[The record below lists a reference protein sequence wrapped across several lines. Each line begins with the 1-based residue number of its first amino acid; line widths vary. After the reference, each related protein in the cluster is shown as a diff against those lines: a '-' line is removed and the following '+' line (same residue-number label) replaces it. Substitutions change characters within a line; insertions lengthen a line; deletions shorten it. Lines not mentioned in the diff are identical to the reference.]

1 MKAVFAVALIL
12 MTLGVAGAGGLVW
25 TLHHYGRG
33 LPDYKQLATYQPP
46 MVTRVHAGD
55 GRLLAE
61 FAREKRVFVPVAAMP
76 KRVVNAF
83 LSAED
88 KTFYDHPGIDIPGI
102 LSAAVRNVM
111 RIGSNR
117 RPVGASTITQQ
128 VAKNFLLTNVVSIER
143 KIKEM
148 ILAFRIERAFSKD
161 RILELYLNE
170 IYLGYG
176 SYGVAAAA
184 LNYFHRS
191 LDELTI
197 AEAAFLAG
205 LPKAPNNYN
214 PAKRP
219 RVARARRDYVI
230 GRLVEDGYISAE
242 EGAAAAAEPVRPRSP
257 DDIEIARAEF
267 FVETVRRQLV
277 ARYGEDGLYGG
288 GLSVRTTLDPSL
300 QGAADDM
307 LRQGLIT
314 YDRRHGWRGPLARL
328 DMDRPRQA
336 ALAELKLPE
345 ATEAR
350 RRAIVL
356 AVDAEGADVG
366 LATGGQGRIPL
377 ARLKWARATL
387 KDQRRGPRVSHP
399 GEVLAPGDVV
409 FVEEI
414 GADSKG
420 AAVAPG
426 TFGLRQIPEIAGGL
440 VALDP
445 HTGRVLAM
453 SGGFSYANSQ
463 FNRATQARRQPGSAF
478 KPFVYLAALDNGF
491 TPSSLILDAPFVI
504 DQGPGRGK
512 WNPSNYT
519 KRFYGPSPMRI
530 GIERSRNLMTVRLA
544 QNIGIDAVAA
554 YAERFDIVDRMP
566 RVLSMALGAGETT
579 LLRLTTAY
587 AMLVNGGKRITPTFL
602 DRIQDRIGRTVFR
615 HDTRPCRGCRV
626 EVWDGG
632 EPPVPPDHRATV
644 ADPRSAY
651 QIVSMLQGVVQRGTG
666 RRVRAVGKPLAGKTG
681 TTNDG
686 RDTWFIGFTPDLAVG
701 VYVGFD
707 TPRTLGR
714 GETGSSVAAPIFR
727 DFMKRALAGRPAI
740 PFRIPPGIRLVR
752 VNPTTGLL
760 ARAGERRVILEAFK
774 PGTEPSGTRHVLD
787 GSDMGS
793 VFATPNRPRRGL
805 YEPAAARPILTGR
818 GAAYTRSPSEP
829 FEPPIDRHAR
839 RNPIHCRR
847 DRAVAGAA
855 EEASL
860 TSTTPRAGLPS

>member
-1 MKAVFAVALIL
+1 MKAVFAVVLTLA
-12 MTLGVAGAGGLVW
+12 TLGAAAAGGFVW
-25 TLHHYGRG
+25 VLHHYGRG
-33 LPDYKQLATYQPP
+33 LPDYKQLATYRPP

-61 FAREKRVFVPVAAMP
+61 FAREKRVFVPFDAIP
-76 KRVVNAF
+76 KLVVDAF

-102 LSAAVRNVM
+102 LNATVKNAL

-128 VAKNFLLTNVVSIER
+128 VAKNFLLTNEVSIER

-148 ILAFRIERAFSKD
+148 ILAFRIEHAFSKQ

-184 LNYFHRS
+184 LNYFNRS
-191 LDELTI
+191 LDELSV

-219 RVARARRDYVI
+219 RAAQARRDYVI
-230 GRLVEDGYISAE
+230 GRLVEDGHITAE
-242 EGAAAAAEPVRPRSP
+242 EGEAALAEPVRPRPP
-257 DDIEIARAEF
+257 DEIEIARAEY
-267 FVETVRRQLV
+267 FVEEVRRQLV

-288 GLSVRTTLDPSL
+288 GLSVRTTLDPNL
-300 QGAADDM
+300 QGAADEV
-307 LRQGLIT
+307 LRQGLIA
-314 YDRRHGWRGPLARL
+314 YDRRHGWRGPLTRMDL
-328 DMDRPRQA
+328 DGPRQA
-336 ALAELKLPE
+336 TLAKLKLPDAPE
-345 ATEAR
+345 AWH
-350 RRAIVL
+350 RAVVL

-366 LATGGQGRIPL
+366 LAAGGQGRIPL
-377 ARLKWARATL
+377 ARLKWARTTL
-387 KDQRRGPRVSHP
+387 KDQKRGPRIRHP
-399 GEVLAPGDVV
+399 NKVLNPGDVV
-409 FVEEI
+409 FVEEVTT
-414 GADSKG
+414 DSKG
-420 AAVAPG
+420 KPVPPG

-453 SGGFSYANSQ
+453 SGGFSFANSQ

-478 KPFVYLAALDNGF
+478 KPFVYLAALDRGF

-504 DQGPGRGK
+504 DQGPGKSK

-519 KRFYGPSPMRI
+519 KKFYGPSPMRI

-544 QNIGIDAVAA
+544 QNIGIDTVAA

-579 LLRLTTAY
+579 LLRITTAY
-587 AMLVNGGKRITPTFL
+587 AMLVNGGRRIMPTFL
-602 DRIQDRIGRTVFR
+602 DRIQDRNGKSVFR
-615 HDTRPCRGCRV
+615 HDTRPCKDCRV
-626 EVWDGG
+626 ETWDGSA
-632 EPPVPPDHRATV
+632 PPVPPDHRAEV

-651 QIVSMLQGVVQRGTG
+651 QVVSMLQGVVLRGTG

-681 TTNDG
+681 TTNDSL
-686 RDTWFIGFTPDLAVG
+686 DTWFIGFTPDLAVG
-701 VYVGFD
+701 VYAGFD

-752 VNPTTGLL
+752 INPSTGLL
-760 ARAGERRVILEAFK
+760 ARAGDRRVILEAFK
-774 PGTEPSGTRHVLD
+774 PGTEPGGGRHVLD
-787 GSDMGS
+787 GSDGGS
-793 VFATPNRPRRGL
+793 AFVTPKRARRGL
-805 YEPAAARPILTGR
+805 Y
-818 GAAYTRSPSEP
+818 
-829 FEPPIDRHAR
+829 
-839 RNPIHCRR
+839 
-847 DRAVAGAA
+847 
-855 EEASL
+855 
-860 TSTTPRAGLPS
+860 